1 MIKINP
7 AKRKIKYP
15 NDVMEME
22 PVFFAAGSFKVAP
35 SRFND
40 KVAGRLQVIL

>member
-15 NDVMEME
+15 NDVMGMNIINQN
-22 PVFFAAGSFKVAP
+22 FFKITNFEHLK
-35 SRFND
+35 
-40 KVAGRLQVIL
+40 